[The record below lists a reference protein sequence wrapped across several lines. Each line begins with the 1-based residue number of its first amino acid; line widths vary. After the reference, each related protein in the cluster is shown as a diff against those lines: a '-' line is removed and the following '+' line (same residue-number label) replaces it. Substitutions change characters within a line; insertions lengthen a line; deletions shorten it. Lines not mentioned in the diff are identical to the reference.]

1 MKSRS
6 YYLIAVIL
14 PCALPGLARA
24 AAPSGW
30 TIAGSAPTHYVF
42 ALEASSP
49 VKQSKSALIA
59 AKPGAT
65 RNGFGTLMQM
75 ISAGN
80 YRGSRVMFSGDLRT
94 QRAGRAQMWMR
105 VDGAYHQV
113 LAFDNMSSR
122 PIKGT
127 TRWKRYDVVLNVPKN
142 SVAIA
147 FGFLLGGPGKVWA
160 ADFRLKKVGDAVPT
174 TSTAPVLHRTP
185 RNLNFEQ

>member
-1 MKSRS
+1 MTPRS

-24 AAPSGW
+24 AAPAGW

-42 ALEASSP
+42 ALDASSP

-65 RNGFGTLMQM
+65 LNGFGTLMQM
-75 ISAGN
+75 IAAEN
-80 YRGSRVMFSGDLRT
+80 YRGSRVMFSGYLRT
-94 QRAGRAQMWMR
+94 RRAGRAQMWMR
-105 VDGAYHQV
+105 VDGPHHS
-113 LAFDNMSSR
+113 LLTFDNMSSR
-122 PIKGT
+122 PVMGT
-127 TRWKRYDVVLNVPKN
+127 TGWKRYDIVLNVPKASAN
-142 SVAIA
+142 IV

-174 TSTAPVLHRTP
+174 TSTDPVLHRTP

>member
-30 TIAGSAPTHYVF
+30 TIAGSAPAHYVF

-65 RNGFGTLMQM
+65 RNGFGGYQRVTLYCDYDTQTQKVL
-75 ISAGN
+75 G
-80 YRGSRVMFSGDLRT
+80 YRI
-94 QRAGRAQMWMR
+94 AQ
-105 VDGAYHQV
+105 
-113 LAFDNMSSR
+113 
-122 PIKGT
+122 
-127 TRWKRYDVVLNVPKN
+127 
-142 SVAIA
+142 
-147 FGFLLGGPGKVWA
+147 
-160 ADFRLKKVGDAVPT
+160 
-174 TSTAPVLHRTP
+174 
-185 RNLNFEQ
+185 

>member
-174 TSTAPVLHRTP
+174 TSTDPVLHRTP

>member
-1 MKSRS
+1 MKLRS
-6 YYLIAVIL
+6 CYLMAVIL

-24 AAPSGW
+24 AAPAGW

-75 ISAGN
+75 IAAEN

-94 QRAGRAQMWMR
+94 RRAGRAQMWMR